1 MTIAEEI
8 TRIKNC
14 VKNAYV
20 NCQNKGAIL
29 PETKNIANLPSTIS
43 SINGNTSSKYGLTM
57 NNILGDVDENGELQE
72 PISGELVANGIVKVD
87 NAILA
92 YKFCNYIEQ
101 EHYYDEGIE
110 NFTNRNV
117 GFEIISFP
125 DLEYIGNN
133 AMRNFI
139 NYAPDLIE
147 VNFPKLEEV
156 DEYGLYYGFYTDEY
170 LQDISFP
177 KLKKVNLF
185 GLENCFAYTDVRNV
199 QFPELVEVYSGGLSG
214 CFSSSK
220 VSTISIPKLKKACNN
235 ALSHLVYY
243 SKTIETM
250 SFESLEDISGQY
262 VFQYAFGYCSNLKN
276 IYFPALNPESFGKY
290 SNQFSN
296 MLTGVSGCTVHF
308 PYSIKKTIQD
318 WADITSGFGGSNTSV
333 LFDLRIVYINFIT
346 SSNNAVFY
354 INKDLVDGVNGYS
367 SPGDSTYIGHET
379 STNTIIAN
387 KLLNL
392 EENSTTNVNIDFN
405 SGKKRITLVTGVS
418 GLQVEFNIN
427 GLIFSAT
434 ESSSGN
440 YSINIIGQPDS
451 ISYFINGGNSYHDV
465 EDSITFNNADITLNI
480 NMRSATVKNFTTP
493 TLTAN
498 GTLGGN
504 SFAIATN
511 QTGSDGY
518 KMFNGNTATSDYWWF
533 TGGNNGEAIVT
544 FYNPTPIKVTKLVIT
559 FNTTSTTYLA
569 KSYVVEGS
577 NDNTNW
583 KQVGSFGY
591 VAGQVRTLDLTNNKA
606 FKYYRIKMNIYSIY
620 LRICEIAITATY
632 KE

>member
-1 MTIAEEI
+1 MSIASEI
-8 TRIKNC
+8 QRIKN
-14 VKNAYV
+14 NIASAYTA
-20 NCQNKGAIL
+20 CTNKGATL
-29 PETKNIANLPSTIS
+29 PVAQNISNLASTIS
-43 SINGNTSSKYGLTM
+43 SISGNTSSKYGLTM
-57 NNILGDVDENGELQE
+57 DSVFGNVNANGELQA
-72 PISGELVANGIVKVD
+72 PTSGNLIANGIVRID
-87 NAILA
+87 NGILA
-92 YKFCNYIEQ
+92 YKFCNYIDTD
-101 EHYYDEGIE
+101 HYFEDYEIFTDRNLGISS
-110 NFTNRNV
+110 V
-117 GFEIISFP
+117 SFP
-125 DLEYIGNN
+125 DLEYVGNYG
-133 AMRNFI
+133 MTYFI
-139 NYAPDLIE
+139 NYAPDLTSAE
-147 VNFPKLEEV
+147 FQKLEEIGNN
-156 DEYGLYYGFYTDEY
+156 GLSNAFRNNSN
-170 LQDISFP
+170 LVNISFP
-177 KLKKVNLF
+177 KLKKIGMNGLSSCFYNTKVSVVNF
-185 GLENCFAYTDVRNV
+185 PDLE
-199 QFPELVEVYSGGLSG
+199 EVYSGGLAGTFSVCG
-214 CFSSSK
+214 ITSVSMPKLRTVKGSAFSNCFSSVRLLES
-220 VSTISIPKLKKACNN
+220 ISFP
-235 ALSHLVYY
+235 SLVN
-243 SKTIETM
+243 INE
-250 SFESLEDISGQY
+250 QY
-262 VFQYAFGYCSNLKN
+262 VFHYAFQNSSKMKN
-276 IYFPALNPESFGKY
+276 IYFPALTPESFGSYK
-290 SNQFSN
+290 NQFN
-296 MLTGVSGCTVHF
+296 YMLSGVSGCTVHF
-308 PYSIKKTIQD
+308 PYSVKKTIQD

>member
-1 MTIAEEI
+1 MSIASEI
-8 TRIKNC
+8 QRIKN
-14 VKNAYV
+14 NIASAYTA
-20 NCQNKGAIL
+20 CTNKGATL
-29 PETKNIANLPSTIS
+29 PVAQNISNLASTIS
-43 SINGNTSSKYGLTM
+43 SISGNTSSKYGLTM
-57 NNILGDVDENGELQE
+57 DSVFGNVNANGELQA
-72 PISGELVANGIVKVD
+72 PTSGNLIANGIVRID
-87 NAILA
+87 NGILA
-92 YKFCNYIEQ
+92 YKFCNYIDTD
-101 EHYYDEGIE
+101 HYFEDYEI
-110 NFTNRNV
+110 FTNRNLGISSV
-117 GFEIISFP
+117 SFP
-125 DLEYIGNN
+125 DLEYVGNYG
-133 AMRNFI
+133 MTYFI
-139 NYAPDLIE
+139 NYAPDFTSAE
-147 VNFPKLEEV
+147 FPKLEEIGNN
-156 DEYGLYYGFYTDEY
+156 GLTNAFSNNSN
-170 LQDISFP
+170 LVNISFP
-177 KLKKVNLF
+177 KLKKIGMNGLSSCFYNTKVSIVNF
-185 GLENCFAYTDVRNV
+185 PDLE
-199 QFPELVEVYSGGLSG
+199 EVYSGGLSG
-214 CFSSSK
+214 AFTVCGITSVSMPKLRTAKGSAFSSCFSSVRLLES
-220 VSTISIPKLKKACNN
+220 ISFP
-235 ALSHLVYY
+235 SLVN
-243 SKTIETM
+243 INE
-250 SFESLEDISGQY
+250 QY
-262 VFQYAFGYCSNLKN
+262 VFHYAFQNCSKMKN
-276 IYFPALNPESFGKY
+276 IYFPALTPESFGSYK
-290 SNQFSN
+290 NQFN
-296 MLTGVSGCTVHF
+296 YMLSVVSGCTVHF
-308 PYSIKKTIQD
+308 PYSIKNTIQD

>member
-1 MTIAEEI
+1 MSIASEI
-8 TRIKNC
+8 QRIKN
-14 VKNAYV
+14 NIASAYTA
-20 NCQNKGAIL
+20 CTNKGATL
-29 PETKNIANLPSTIS
+29 PVAQNISNLASTIS
-43 SINGNTSSKYGLTM
+43 SISGNTSSKYGLTM
-57 NNILGDVDENGELQE
+57 DSVFGNVNANGELQA
-72 PISGELVANGIVKVD
+72 PTSGNLIANGIVRID
-87 NAILA
+87 NGILA
-92 YKFCNYIEQ
+92 YKFCNYIDTD
-101 EHYYDEGIE
+101 HYFEDYEIFTDRNLGISS
-110 NFTNRNV
+110 V
-117 GFEIISFP
+117 SFP
-125 DLEYIGNN
+125 DLEYVGNYG
-133 AMRNFI
+133 MTYFI
-139 NYAPDLIE
+139 NYAPDLTSAE
-147 VNFPKLEEV
+147 FQKLEEIGNN
-156 DEYGLYYGFYTDEY
+156 GLTNAFSNNSN
-170 LQDISFP
+170 LVNISFP
-177 KLKKVNLF
+177 KLKKIGMNGLSSCFYNTKVSVVNF
-185 GLENCFAYTDVRNV
+185 PDLE
-199 QFPELVEVYSGGLSG
+199 EVYSGGLSG
-214 CFSSSK
+214 AFTVCGITSVSMPKLRTAKGSAFSNCFSSVRLLES
-220 VSTISIPKLKKACNN
+220 ISFP
-235 ALSHLVYY
+235 SLVN
-243 SKTIETM
+243 INE
-250 SFESLEDISGQY
+250 QY
-262 VFQYAFGYCSNLKN
+262 VFHYAFQNCSKMKN
-276 IYFPALNPESFGKY
+276 IYFPALTPESFGSYK
-290 SNQFSN
+290 NQFN
-296 MLTGVSGCTVHF
+296 YMLSVVSGCTVHF
-308 PYSIKKTIQD
+308 PYSVKKTIQD

-606 FKYYRIKMNIYSIY
+606 FKYYRIKMNIYYMY

>member
-1 MTIAEEI
+1 MSIASEI
-8 TRIKNC
+8 QRIKN
-14 VKNAYV
+14 NIASAYTA
-20 NCQNKGAIL
+20 CTNKGATL
-29 PETKNIANLPSTIS
+29 PVAQNISNLASTIS
-43 SINGNTSSKYGLTM
+43 SISGNTSSKYGLTM
-57 NNILGDVDENGELQE
+57 DSVFGNVNANGELQA
-72 PISGELVANGIVKVD
+72 PTSGNLIANGIVRID
-87 NAILA
+87 NGILA
-92 YKFCNYIEQ
+92 YKFCNYIDTD
-101 EHYYDEGIE
+101 HYFEDYEI
-110 NFTNRNV
+110 FTNRNLGISSV
-117 GFEIISFP
+117 SFP
-125 DLEYIGNN
+125 DLEYVGNYG
-133 AMRNFI
+133 MTYFI
-139 NYAPDLIE
+139 NYAPDFTSAE
-147 VNFPKLEEV
+147 FPKLEEIGNN
-156 DEYGLYYGFYTDEY
+156 GLTNAFSNNSN
-170 LQDISFP
+170 LVNISFP
-177 KLKKVNLF
+177 KLKKIGMNGLSSCFYNTKVSIVNF
-185 GLENCFAYTDVRNV
+185 PDLE
-199 QFPELVEVYSGGLSG
+199 EVYSGGLSG
-214 CFSSSK
+214 AFTVCGITSVSMPKLRTAKGSAFSSCFSSVRLLES
-220 VSTISIPKLKKACNN
+220 ISFP
-235 ALSHLVYY
+235 SLVN
-243 SKTIETM
+243 INE
-250 SFESLEDISGQY
+250 QY
-262 VFQYAFGYCSNLKN
+262 VFHYAFQNCSKMKN
-276 IYFPALNPESFGKY
+276 IYFPALTPESFGSYK
-290 SNQFSN
+290 NQFN
-296 MLTGVSGCTVHF
+296 YMLSVVSGCTVHF
-308 PYSIKKTIQD
+308 PYSVKKTIQD

>member
-1 MTIAEEI
+1 MSIASEI
-8 TRIKNC
+8 QRIKNNIA
-14 VKNAYV
+14 NAYTA
-20 NCQNKGAIL
+20 CTNKGATL
-29 PETKNIANLPSTIS
+29 PVTQNISNLASTIS
-43 SINGNTSSKYGLTM
+43 SISGNTSSKYGLTM
-57 NNILGDVDENGELQE
+57 DSVFGNVNANGELQA
-72 PISGELVANGIVKVD
+72 PTSGNLIANGIVRID
-87 NAILA
+87 NGILA
-92 YKFCNYIEQ
+92 YKFCNYIDNDHFFEDY
-101 EHYYDEGIE
+101 EI
-110 NFTNRNV
+110 FTNKNLGISSV
-117 GFEIISFP
+117 SFP
-125 DLEYIGNN
+125 DLEYVGNY
-133 AMRNFI
+133 AMAYFI
-139 NYAPDLIE
+139 NYAPDLTSAE
-147 VNFPKLEEV
+147 FPKLEEIGNN
-156 DEYGLYYGFYTDEY
+156 GLTNAFSYNSN
-170 LQDISFP
+170 LVNISFP
-177 KLKKVNLF
+177 KLKKIGMNGLSSCFYNTKVSIVNF
-185 GLENCFAYTDVRNV
+185 PDLE
-199 QFPELVEVYSGGLSG
+199 EVYSGGLSG
-214 CFSSSK
+214 TFCVCGITSVSMPKLRTAKGNAFSSCFSSVRLLES
-220 VSTISIPKLKKACNN
+220 ISFP
-235 ALSHLVYY
+235 SLVN
-243 SKTIETM
+243 INE
-250 SFESLEDISGQY
+250 QY
-262 VFQYAFGYCSNLKN
+262 VFHYAFQNCSKMKN
-276 IYFPALNPESFGKY
+276 IYFPALTPESFGSYK
-290 SNQFSN
+290 NQFN
-296 MLTGVSGCTVHF
+296 YMLSGVSGCTVHF
-308 PYSIKKTIQD
+308 PYSVKKTIQD

-480 NMRSATVKNFTTP
+480 NMRSATVKKFTTP

-606 FKYYRIKMNIYSIY
+606 FKYYRIKMNIYYMY